1 MFLTGETEKLDRL
14 ALQMDISKYAWLR
27 RWRKVVLYHTGNP
40 PMAGRLGEHDDADCC
55 EEREHDYLAEVS
67 GLALGIGEVHL

>member
-1 MFLTGETEKLDRL
+1 
-14 ALQMDISKYAWLR
+14 
-27 RWRKVVLYHTGNP
+27 
-40 PMAGRLGEHDDADCC
+40 MAGRLGEHDDADCC